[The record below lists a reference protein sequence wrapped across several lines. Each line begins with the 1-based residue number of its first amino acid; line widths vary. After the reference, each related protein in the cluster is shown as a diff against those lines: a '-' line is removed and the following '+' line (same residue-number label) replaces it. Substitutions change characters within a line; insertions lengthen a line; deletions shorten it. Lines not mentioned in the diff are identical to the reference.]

1 MKRISTMLI
10 ILSCLLFV
18 ACSNSKIGGADGPTN
33 IFVKGSFGEEYERR
47 PVRMFN
53 VDGDLYY
60 DTGILGDLTPRCGTM
75 DGDIKKTVKENEI
88 PLKDGEANFE
98 AEGYQHA
105 TSITKEVSVDGK
117 WVIFKKYKNLPEKLS
132 DYKYCFYIKGHLN
145 NADIDSEFVVLTD
158 NINVTFHDVVSPML
172 SSVKANEKNGNIS
185 YETIVS
191 GDKWGLSLYADDVT
205 KTGITI
211 EFEQFGGNPRG
222 ELQTGAAYKLETA
235 TRDKWQ
241 AVKAKIDNPVWNSM
255 AYGIRKNDITELK
268 VNWEFLYGELP
279 SGFYRLS
286 KTVMD
291 FKTAGSYDEKTYFV
305 HFEIK

>member
-1 MKRISTMLI
+1 MKRILTISL
-10 ILSCLLFV
+10 LVCCLLLA
-18 ACSNSKIGGADGPTN
+18 ACSNSKIGGTDGPTN
-33 IFVKGSFGEEYERR
+33 IFVKGSFGEEHEKR
-47 PVRMFN
+47 PIRMFN

-88 PLKDGEANFE
+88 PLKTGEANFE
-98 AEGYQHA
+98 ADGYQHA

-117 WVIFKKYKNLPEKLS
+117 WVIFKKYKNLPPKLG

-158 NINVTFHDVVSPML
+158 NINITFHDVVAPML

-211 EFEQFGGNPRG
+211 KFEQFGGNPAG
-222 ELQTGAAYKLETA
+222 ELQTGAAYKIETVA
-235 TRDKWQ
+235 RDKWQ

-255 AYGIRKNDITELK
+255 AYGIRKNNVTELK

-279 SGFYRLS
+279 PGFYRLS

-291 FKTAGSYDEKTYFV
+291 FKVAGSYDEETYFV